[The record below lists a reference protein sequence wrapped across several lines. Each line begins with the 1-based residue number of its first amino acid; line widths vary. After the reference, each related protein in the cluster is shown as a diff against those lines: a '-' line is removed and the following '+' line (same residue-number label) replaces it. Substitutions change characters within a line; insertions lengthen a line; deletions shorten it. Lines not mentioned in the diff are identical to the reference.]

1 MKAAVA
7 RFIGYSLTAWA
18 TVLGSQSAPAADP
31 INLKVAGNLL
41 ATGIIQQKK
50 EQPFFESLAKT
61 SGLPI
66 TVDYKPMDVIGIK
79 DVEGL
84 RILKSGLFDI
94 VTLRVGQVS
103 RDDPFF
109 IGIDIAGLNND
120 YAKSR
125 RVMDAYRGAF
135 DQRLQR
141 RWNSKLLGMWP
152 FGPQVL
158 FCNAAITGL
167 KDIKGKKVRVGDK
180 TLADL
185 VENLGGIPVTL
196 AFGEAQQAL
205 SRGVTDCAITGPSS
219 ANSAG
224 WPEVTTHM
232 MPIGFFVAFNAYAIN
247 LNTWKK
253 LKPDQQQ
260 KLQQAFTA
268 FERDVWEFSEQ
279 LYDDAIRCNT
289 GKDPCTTVKKYNLKE
304 VPVTDQDL
312 RMIQQAFSK
321 VSYPA
326 WAQLCDK
333 ATPGCSK
340 EWKGLLGKI
349 AGVQ

>member
-1 MKAAVA
+1 MNMAKVRLALLMTFA
-7 RFIGYSLTAWA
+7 GLYA
-18 TVLGSQSAPAADP
+18 TGSPALAADP
-31 INLKVAGNLL
+31 ISLKVAGNLL

-50 EQPFFESLAKT
+50 EQPFFQNLPKIT
-61 SGLPI
+61 GLPI

-94 VTLRVGQVS
+94 VTLRVAQVS

-109 IGIDIAGLNND
+109 IGIDIAGLNTD
-120 YAKSR
+120 FRKAHS
-125 RVMDAYRGAF
+125 VLEAYRRAF
-135 DQRLQR
+135 DDRLQKH
-141 RWNSKLLGMWP
+141 WNAKLLGVWP

-158 FCNAAITGL
+158 FCNTPISGL
-167 KDIKGKKVRVGDK
+167 ADIKNKKVRVGDK

-185 VENLGGIPVTL
+185 VQSLGAIPVTL

-232 MPIGFFVAFNAYAIN
+232 MPIGFFVAHNAYAIN

-253 LKPDQQQ
+253 FKPDQQ
-260 KLQQAFTA
+260 KILLEAFA
-268 FERDVWEFSEQ
+268 KFESDVWAFSEQ

-289 GKDPCTTVKKYNLKE
+289 GKDPCTTVKQYQLKN
-304 VPVTDQDL
+304 VPVKEEDL
-312 RMIQQAFSK
+312 QLVRNALVK

-326 WAQLCDK
+326 WAELCDRSI
-333 ATPGCSK
+333 PGCAK
-340 EWKGLLGKI
+340 AWKSMLGKI
-349 AGVQ
+349 SGIQ

>member
-1 MKAAVA
+1 MKLSRACLSFLALGVSLVAVIPA
-7 RFIGYSLTAWA
+7 
-18 TVLGSQSAPAADP
+18 SALAADT
-31 INLKVAGNLL
+31 IALKVAGNLL

-50 EQPFFESLAKT
+50 EQPFFENLPKT
-61 SGLPI
+61 TGLPI
-66 TVDYKPMDVIGIK
+66 TVDYKPMDVIGVK

-109 IGIDIAGLNND
+109 IGIDIAGLNSD

-125 RVMDAYRGAF
+125 KVMEAYRRAF
-135 DQRLQR
+135 DERLQK
-141 RWNSKLLGMWP
+141 RWNAKLLGMWP

-158 FCNAAITGL
+158 FCNAPISGL
-167 KDIKGKKVRVGDK
+167 DDIKGKKIRVGDK

-185 VENLGGIPVTL
+185 VESLGGIPVTL

-219 ANSAG
+219 ANTAG

-232 MPIGFFVAFNAYAIN
+232 MPLGFFVAFNAYAIN

-253 LKPDQQQ
+253 FKPDQQ
-260 KLQQAFTA
+260 KVLQDAFVE
-268 FERDVWEFSEQ
+268 FENDVWRFSEE
-279 LYDDAIRCNT
+279 LYDDAVRCNT
-289 GKDPCTTVKKYNLKE
+289 GKDPCAMVKKYHLKE
-304 VPVTDQDL
+304 VPVTDADL
-312 RMIQQAFSK
+312 KLLQQAFVKS
-321 VSYPA
+321 SYLA
-326 WAQLCDK
+326 WADLCDK
-333 ATPGCSK
+333 SSTGCSK
-340 EWKGLLGKI
+340 DWKSMLGKLS
-349 AGVQ
+349 GVQ